1 MKATLYTVTVYFAHG
16 IQFTFTDLSES
27 EMFLFDTW
35 ARGETRKMFVYK
47 DHYLNREFLCAMV
60 VE

>member
-16 IQFTFTDLSES
+16 IQFTFTDVSDDWLAA
-27 EMFLFDTW
+27 FDDW
-35 ARGETRKMFVYK
+35 VYGRTRPIIEYK
-47 DHYLNREFLCAMV
+47 GHHLNREFLCAMV